1 MAKSFEA
8 EEGLEVI
15 DLHNHEIGSHE
26 CMLTKESV
34 HKDVIG

>member
-15 DLHNHEIGSHE
+15 DLHEIGSHE